1 MGRMFISGG
10 HGGLARAAV
19 ECFTAAGWEA
29 DAPSHAELDVGDR
42 SAVRRWFDEHAPYDL
57 AVCAAGITRDRPFLK
72 QTEKE
77 WDEVMNVNVTGAAW
91 CARCAAAAMA
101 REKREGQVVM
111 VGSYAALRPAPS
123 QAAYAASK
131 SALEGLVKSLAREW
145 GREGIRV
152 EGEREGVCF
161 VQACSGQVQY
171 AGAGRGVYSVF
182 AGSPHGSLRA
192 GVRFGQ
198 PDCLIMGSGFLIRV
212 FINDGK
218 VFRKKSLSSQGCSM
232 IRHV

>member
-29 DAPSHAELDVGDR
+29 DAPSHAELDVGNR

-145 GREGIRV
+145 GKEGIRV
-152 EGEREGVCF
+152 NLVLPGFMLTEMTAGLRESVKESALSRHVLGRF
-161 VQACSGQVQY
+161 NTPEQAAAFILCLQEVLTAASGQVFDLDSRI
-171 AGAGRGVYSVF
+171 A
-182 AGSPHGSLRA
+182 
-192 GVRFGQ
+192 
-198 PDCLIMGSGFLIRV
+198 
-212 FINDGK
+212 
-218 VFRKKSLSSQGCSM
+218 
-232 IRHV
+232 

>member
-10 HGGLARAAV
+10 RGGLARAVA
-19 ECFTAAGWEA
+19 ECFTAAGWEV
-29 DAPSHAELDVGDR
+29 DAPAHADLDVGDR
-42 SAVRRWFDEHAPYDL
+42 SAVRRWFDSHAAYDL
-57 AVCAAGITRDRPFLK
+57 VACAAGITRDRPFLK

-91 CARCAAAAMA
+91 CARCAARAMV

-111 VGSYAALRPAPS
+111 IGSYAALRPAPS

-152 EGEREGVCF
+152 NLVLPGFMMTKMTSGLRESVKDAALSRHVLGRLNTPE
-161 VQACSGQVQY
+161 QAAAFILFLQETLTAASGQVFDLDS
-171 AGAGRGVYSVF
+171 RIV
-182 AGSPHGSLRA
+182 
-192 GVRFGQ
+192 
-198 PDCLIMGSGFLIRV
+198 
-212 FINDGK
+212 
-218 VFRKKSLSSQGCSM
+218 
-232 IRHV
+232 

>member
-1 MGRMFISGG
+1 M
-10 HGGLARAAV
+10 
-19 ECFTAAGWEA
+19 
-29 DAPSHAELDVGDR
+29 
-42 SAVRRWFDEHAPYDL
+42 
-57 AVCAAGITRDRPFLK
+57 CAAGITRDRPFLK

-152 EGEREGVCF
+152 NLVLPGFMLTEMTARLRESVKESALSRHVLGRF
-161 VQACSGQVQY
+161 NTPEQAAAFILFLQEVLTAASGQVFDLDSRI
-171 AGAGRGVYSVF
+171 A
-182 AGSPHGSLRA
+182 
-192 GVRFGQ
+192 
-198 PDCLIMGSGFLIRV
+198 
-212 FINDGK
+212 
-218 VFRKKSLSSQGCSM
+218 
-232 IRHV
+232 

>member
-29 DAPSHAELDVGDR
+29 DAPSHAELDVGNR

-77 WDEVMNVNVTGAAW
+77 WDEVMNVNVTGAA
-91 CARCAAAAMA
+91 
-101 REKREGQVVM
+101 
-111 VGSYAALRPAPS
+111 LRPAPS

-152 EGEREGVCF
+152 NLVLPGFMLTEMTAGLRESVKESALSRHVLGRF
-161 VQACSGQVQY
+161 NTPEQAAAFILFLQEVLTAASGQVFDLDSRI
-171 AGAGRGVYSVF
+171 A
-182 AGSPHGSLRA
+182 
-192 GVRFGQ
+192 
-198 PDCLIMGSGFLIRV
+198 
-212 FINDGK
+212 
-218 VFRKKSLSSQGCSM
+218 
-232 IRHV
+232 